1 MNHTTGV
8 EPGTSPH
15 EATSCAP
22 PRAAGALDAT
32 VCPASPREGVR
43 PAGGSSCTVLRVS
56 GLSTVYPTTRGDVQ
70 AVRGVDLTLRE
81 GDVLAIVGES
91 GCGKSATLLSIMRLV
106 PYPGRVVAGSV
117 VFEGRDLMRL
127 GPREM
132 REVRGRDI
140 AMVFQDPMTTLNPAF
155 RVGDQIAESLRV
167 HGFLPGFPASFT
179 RRSRMRERE
188 MVIDLMRQVGIP
200 SPETRHLEYPHQ
212 FSGGMQ
218 QRILIAIALAC
229 KPKILL
235 ADEPTTAL
243 DVTIQAQVLDLMREI
258 NQTTGTAIVL
268 VTHDLAVAAEFC
280 REVAVMYAGQIVEQG
295 PIDAVLEDPM
305 HPYTQGLLRSI
316 PRLGERKPLTP
327 IMGEV
332 PDLAALGPGCSF
344 APRCEVRRPCCD
356 ISQPELVTLEGHR
369 LVRCH
374 VRGGNASG
382 RPGAGHRAAGDQ

>member
-1 MNHTTGV
+1 MHALQTTGV
-8 EPGTSPH
+8 EPGD
-15 EATSCAP
+15 E
-22 PRAAGALDAT
+22 
-32 VCPASPREGVR
+32 EIR
-43 PAGGSSCTVLRVS
+43 PAGRSGRAVLQVS
-56 GLSTVYPTTRGDVQ
+56 GLSTVYPTARGDVQ
-70 AVRGVDLTLRE
+70 AVRSVSLTLEE
-81 GDVLAIVGES
+81 GDLLAIVGES

-106 PYPGRVVAGSV
+106 PHPGRVVAGSV
-117 VFEGRDLMRL
+117 VFEGRDLMKL
-127 GPREM
+127 GPGAM

-167 HGFLPGFPASFT
+167 HGFLPRFPASLA
-179 RRSRMRERE
+179 RVSRARERE
-188 MVIDLMRQVGIP
+188 IVTDLMRKVGIP

-243 DVTIQAQVLDLMREI
+243 DVTVQAQVLDLMREI
-258 NQTTGTAIVL
+258 NEATGTAIVL

-280 REVAVMYAGQIVEQG
+280 REVAVMYAGQIMEQG
-295 PIDAVLEDPM
+295 PTGAVLEEPM

-332 PDLAALGPGCSF
+332 PDLATLGPGCGF
-344 APRCEVRRPCCD
+344 APRCELRGPRCD
-356 ISQPELVTLEGHR
+356 VSRPELVSVDSRR

-374 VRGGNASG
+374 AY
-382 RPGAGHRAAGDQ
+382 GD